1 MAVRSN
7 YIKNLM
13 ESKDSLEK
21 QYQEVIAESMKNIIG
36 ENAKD
41 EVRKLL
47 KEAEDEDSFS
57 EEDVEDDTAAT
68 DNDEVI
74 DTDSEVSNDTD
85 SETTDVEDEIEDT
98 DSVDDG
104 EDSETEP
111 ETEESVEDDLWDDLE
126 KCKGADGEYDC
137 RGMDNGKLLTVL
149 KAMGP
154 EDGIRVMSNNDGTVS
169 VEVDGDLIDGE
180 QEFVIDLDDFEGDG
194 EFEGG
199 EDADVEL
206 ELNEEKVDLGY
217 MDHPGN
223 GGYQK
228 DTAMTTDPDETLPT
242 DRKKIGHTWNPQLKN
257 ADIDKGGDGDRQPYD
272 KNVNEDVDECG
283 NIFEVELED
292 EEMVD
297 EASHTV
303 TQNNGNVRGVTKSF
317 PTNSSSQQTDRN
329 GAPEAQSPTTGKGRG
344 TGDGYKEAT
353 NESIEFKKKV
363 NRLWEE
369 NKQMK
374 SIIPELNNKLMESM
388 VINASMGYIVRLL
401 NENSTSIDEKKQI
414 SERFAKVNTLEEGKK
429 LYETISEELRGVNRR
444 NDVNGIINS
453 QLAEGKQT
461 KQSLVETTMYK
472 SEKVNEALDFMKR
485 LNAIK

>member
-1 MAVRSN
+1 MAVRSK

-13 ESKDSLEK
+13 ESKDSLDK

-57 EEDVEDDTAAT
+57 EEEVIDDTAVADDKVDDT
-68 DNDEVI
+68 DAADEVA
-74 DTDSEVSNDTD
+74 
-85 SETTDVEDEIEDT
+85 
-98 DSVDDG
+98 
-104 EDSETEP
+104 
-111 ETEESVEDDLWDDLE
+111 TEEENTEEDDDVDSIEDDLDTEDGEEEAVDDDIWNDLE

-137 RGMDNGKLLTVL
+137 RGMDDGNLLKVL

-154 EDGIRVMSNNDGTVS
+154 EDGIRVMSNGDGTVS
-169 VEVDGDLIDGE
+169 VEVDGDLIDGTE
-180 QEFVIDLDDFEGDG
+180 EFVIDLDDFEGG
-194 EFEGG
+194 EGG
-199 EDADVEL
+199 EDGEVEL
-206 ELNEEKVDLGY
+206 ELNEGEVDLGY
-217 MDHPGN
+217 MDHPGK

-228 DTAMTTDPDETLPT
+228 EPAFTTDPDETLPT
-242 DRKKIGHTWNPQLKN
+242 DREKIGHTWNPQLKN
-257 ADIDKGGDGDRQPYD
+257 ADIDKGSDGDRQPYD
-272 KNVNEDVDECG
+272 KNVNEDVDECGG

-317 PTNSSSQQTDRN
+317 PTNSSSQETDRN
-329 GAPEAQSPTTGKGRG
+329 GAPEAKSPTTGVGRQ
-344 TGDGYKEAT
+344 TTDGYKEAA
-353 NESIEFKKKV
+353 NESVEFKKKV
-363 NRLWEE
+363 NKLWEE

-374 SIIPELNNKLMESM
+374 SIIPQLHKKLMESM

-401 NENSTSIDEKKQI
+401 NENSTTVDEKKQI
-414 SERFAKVNTLEEGKK
+414 SERFTKVNTLEEGKK
-429 LYETISEELRGVNRR
+429 LYETISEELRSVNKR

-453 QLAEGKQT
+453 QLAEGKQA
-461 KQSLVETTMYK
+461 KQNLVETTMYK
-472 SEKVNEALDFMKR
+472 SEKVNETLDFMKR
-485 LNAIK
+485 LNKIK

>member
-1 MAVRSN
+1 MAVRSK

-13 ESKDSLEK
+13 ESKDSLDK

-57 EEDVEDDTAAT
+57 EEEVIDDTAVADDKVDDTDGADEVATEEENTEEDDDVDSIEDDLDTEDGEEEAVEDDIW
-68 DNDEVI
+68 N
-74 DTDSEVSNDTD
+74 
-85 SETTDVEDEIEDT
+85 
-98 DSVDDG
+98 
-104 EDSETEP
+104 
-111 ETEESVEDDLWDDLE
+111 DLE

-137 RGMDNGKLLTVL
+137 RGMDDGNLLKVL

-154 EDGIRVMSNNDGTVS
+154 EDGIRVMSNGDGTVS
-169 VEVDGDLIDGE
+169 VEVDGDLIDGTE
-180 QEFVIDLDDFEGDG
+180 EFVIDLDDFEGG
-194 EFEGG
+194 EGG
-199 EDADVEL
+199 EDGEVEL
-206 ELNEEKVDLGY
+206 ELNEGEVDLGY
-217 MDHPGN
+217 MDHPGK

-228 DTAMTTDPDETLPT
+228 EPAFTTDPDETLPT
-242 DRKKIGHTWNPQLKN
+242 DREKIGHTWNPQLKN
-257 ADIDKGGDGDRQPYD
+257 ADIDKGSDGDRQPYD
-272 KNVNEDVDECG
+272 KNVNEDVDECDG

-317 PTNSSSQQTDRN
+317 PTNSSSQETDRN
-329 GAPEAQSPTTGKGRG
+329 GAPEAKSPTTGVGRQ
-344 TGDGYKEAT
+344 TTDGYKEAA
-353 NESIEFKKKV
+353 NESVEFKKKV
-363 NRLWEE
+363 NKLWEE

-374 SIIPELNNKLMESM
+374 SIIPQLHKKLMESM

-401 NENSTSIDEKKQI
+401 NENSTTVDEKKQI
-414 SERFAKVNTLEEGKK
+414 SERFTKVNTLEEGKK
-429 LYETISEELRGVNRR
+429 LYETISEELRSVNKR

-453 QLAEGKQT
+453 QLAEGKQA
-461 KQSLVETTMYK
+461 KQNLVETTMYK
-472 SEKVNEALDFMKR
+472 SEKVNETLDFMKR
-485 LNAIK
+485 LNKIK

>member
-7 YIKNLM
+7 YIKSLM
-13 ESKDSLEK
+13 DTKNSLDK

-36 ENAKD
+36 ENAKN

-47 KEAEDEDSFS
+47 KEEDEDSFD
-57 EEDVEDDTAAT
+57 EEEVESDTATT

-74 DTDSEVSNDTD
+74 DTDSETSDKT
-85 SETTDVEDEIEDT
+85 EDEESSD
-98 DSVDDG
+98 
-104 EDSETEP
+104 
-111 ETEESVEDDLWDDLE
+111 SVEDAEDSLETVEDDVWDDLE

-137 RGMDNGKLLTVL
+137 RGMDDGKLLKVL

-154 EDGIRVMSNNDGTVS
+154 EDGIRVMSNGDGTVA
-169 VEVDGDLIDGE
+169 VEVDGDLVDGQ
-180 QEFVIDLDDFEGDG
+180 QEFIIDLDDFKTDDTL
-194 EFEGG
+194 
-199 EDADVEL
+199 EDKEDTDVEF
-206 ELNEEKVDLGY
+206 ELNEENLGY

-228 DTAMTTDPDETLPT
+228 KTAMTTDSDETLPT
-242 DRKKIGHTWNPQLKN
+242 DDKVIGHTWNPQLKN
-257 ADIDKGGDGDRQPYD
+257 ANIDNGKDGDRQPYD
-272 KNVNEDVDECG
+272 KNVNEDVDECGG

-353 NESIEFKKKV
+353 NESVEFKKKV
-363 NRLWEE
+363 NKLWEE

-374 SIIPELNNKLMESM
+374 SIIPELHKKLMESM

-401 NENSTSIDEKKQI
+401 NENSTTVDEKKQI
-414 SERFAKVNTLEEGKK
+414 SERFTKVNTLEEGKK
-429 LYETISEELRGVNRR
+429 LYETISEELRGANRR
-444 NDVNGIINS
+444 NNVNNIINS

-472 SEKVNEALDFMKR
+472 SEKVNDALDFMKR

>member
-1 MAVRSN
+1 MAVRSK

-13 ESKDSLEK
+13 ESKDSLDK

-57 EEDVEDDTAAT
+57 EEEVIDDTAVADDKVDDTDGADEVATEEENTEEDDDVDSIEDDLDTEDGEEEAVEDDIW
-68 DNDEVI
+68 N
-74 DTDSEVSNDTD
+74 
-85 SETTDVEDEIEDT
+85 
-98 DSVDDG
+98 
-104 EDSETEP
+104 
-111 ETEESVEDDLWDDLE
+111 DLE

-137 RGMDNGKLLTVL
+137 RGMDDGNLLKVL

-154 EDGIRVMSNNDGTVS
+154 EDGIRVMSNGDGTVS
-169 VEVDGDLIDGE
+169 VEVDGDLIDGTE
-180 QEFVIDLDDFEGDG
+180 EFVIDLDDFEGG
-194 EFEGG
+194 EGG
-199 EDADVEL
+199 EDGEVEL
-206 ELNEEKVDLGY
+206 ELNEGEVDLGY
-217 MDHPGN
+217 MDHPGK

-228 DTAMTTDPDETLPT
+228 EPAFTTDPDETLPT

-257 ADIDKGGDGDRQPYD
+257 ADIDKGSDGDRQPYD
-272 KNVNEDVDECG
+272 KNVNEDVDECNG

-317 PTNSSSQQTDRN
+317 PTNSSSQETDRN
-329 GAPEAQSPTTGKGRG
+329 GAPEAKSPTTGVGRQ
-344 TGDGYKEAT
+344 TTDGYKEAA
-353 NESIEFKKKV
+353 NESVEFKKKV
-363 NRLWEE
+363 NKLWEE

-374 SIIPELNNKLMESM
+374 SIIPQLHKKLMESM

-401 NENSTSIDEKKQI
+401 NENSTTVDEKKQI
-414 SERFAKVNTLEEGKK
+414 SERFTKVNTLEEGKK
-429 LYETISEELRGVNRR
+429 LYETISEELRSVNKR

-453 QLAEGKQT
+453 QLAEGKQA
-461 KQSLVETTMYK
+461 KQNLVETTMYK
-472 SEKVNEALDFMKR
+472 SEKVNETLDFMKR
-485 LNAIK
+485 LNKIK

>member
-7 YIKNLM
+7 YIKKLM
-13 ESKDSLEK
+13 ETKDSLEK
-21 QYQEVIAESMKNIIG
+21 EYQDVITESMKNIIG
-36 ENAKD
+36 ENTKD

-47 KEAEDEDSFS
+47 KEAEDEDSF
-57 EEDVEDDTAAT
+57 EEEEVENDAAT
-68 DNDEVI
+68 TDDDEVI
-74 DTDSEVSNDTD
+74 DT
-85 SETTDVEDEIEDT
+85 EDEV
-98 DSVDDG
+98 DSAEDDG
-104 EDSETEP
+104 DET
-111 ETEESVEDDLWDDLE
+111 DDELWDDLE
-126 KCKGADGEYDC
+126 NCKSADGEYDC
-137 RGMDNGKLLTVL
+137 RGMDDGKLLKIL

-154 EDGIRVMSNNDGTVS
+154 EDGIRVMSNGDGTVA
-169 VEVDGDLIDGE
+169 VEVDGDLIDGNAE
-180 QEFVIDLDDFEGDG
+180 YIIDLDDFED
-194 EFEGG
+194 EDKDVEDDVDDELEDEDFED
-199 EDADVEL
+199 EDDVDDVDDDTEVEL
-206 ELNEEKVDLGY
+206 ELNEENLGY
-217 MDHPGN
+217 TDS
-223 GGYQK
+223 YQHK
-228 DTAMTTDPDETLPT
+228 TAMTVDSNRETANPRTTYSMDDGVPT
-242 DRKKIGHTWNPQLKN
+242 GTEKPWAQ
-257 ADIDKGGDGDRQPYD
+257 DGDRQPYD

-283 NIFEVELED
+283 SNIFEVELED

-353 NESIEFKKKV
+353 NESVDFKKKV
-363 NRLWEE
+363 NKLWEE

-374 SIIPELNNKLMESM
+374 SIIPELNKKLTESI

-401 NENSTSIDEKKQI
+401 NENSTTVDEKKQI

-429 LYETISEELRGVNRR
+429 LYETISNELKQINRS
-444 NDVNGIINS
+444 NGVNGIMNQ

-461 KQSLVETTMYK
+461 KKDLVETTMYK

-485 LNAIK
+485 LDSIK

>member
-1 MAVRSN
+1 
-7 YIKNLM
+7 M
-13 ESKDSLEK
+13 ESKDSLDK

-47 KEAEDEDSFS
+47 KEAEDEDSF
-57 EEDVEDDTAAT
+57 EEEEVENDTAST

-85 SETTDVEDEIEDT
+85 GEATDVEDEIEDAEG
-98 DSVDDG
+98 VEGG
-104 EDSETEP
+104 EDGD
-111 ETEESVEDDLWDDLE
+111 VEDTADDDLWNDLE
-126 KCKGADGEYDC
+126 KCKSADGEYDC
-137 RGMDNGKLLTVL
+137 TGMDDGNLLKVL

-154 EDGIRVMSNNDGTVS
+154 EDGIRVMSNGDGTVE
-169 VEVDGDLIDGE
+169 VEVDGDMIDGQ
-180 QEFVIDLDDFEGDG
+180 QEFIIDLDDFEGDD
-194 EFEGG
+194 EFEGD
-199 EDADVEL
+199 EDAEVEL
-206 ELNEEKVDLGY
+206 ELNEENLGY

-228 DTAMTTDPDETLPT
+228 KTALTTDPDETLPT
-242 DRKKIGHTWNPQLKN
+242 DDKVIGHTWNPQLKN
-257 ADIDKGGDGDRQPYD
+257 ADIDKGKDGDRQPYD
-272 KNVNEDVDECG
+272 KNVNEGIDECG
-283 NIFEVELED
+283 DTIFEIEED
-292 EEMVD
+292 GGEEMVD

-353 NESIEFKKKV
+353 NESVDFKKKV

-374 SIIPELNNKLMESM
+374 SIIPQLNDKLMESM

-401 NENSTSIDEKKQI
+401 NENSTSVDEKKQI
-414 SERFAKVNTLEEGKK
+414 SERFSKVNTLEESKK
-429 LYETISEELRGVNRR
+429 LYETISEELKSVNKR

-453 QLAEGKQT
+453 QLAEGKQAR
-461 KQSLVETTMYK
+461 QSLVETTMYK

>member
-1 MAVRSN
+1 MAVRSK

-13 ESKDSLEK
+13 ESKDSLDK

-57 EEDVEDDTAAT
+57 EEEVIDDTAVADDKVDDTDGADEVATEEENTEEDDDVDSIEDDLDTEDGEEEAVEDDIW
-68 DNDEVI
+68 N
-74 DTDSEVSNDTD
+74 
-85 SETTDVEDEIEDT
+85 
-98 DSVDDG
+98 
-104 EDSETEP
+104 
-111 ETEESVEDDLWDDLE
+111 DLE

-137 RGMDNGKLLTVL
+137 RGMDDGNLLKVL

-154 EDGIRVMSNNDGTVS
+154 EDGIRVMSNGDGTVS
-169 VEVDGDLIDGE
+169 VEVDGDLIDGTE
-180 QEFVIDLDDFEGDG
+180 EFVIDLDDFEGG
-194 EFEGG
+194 EGG
-199 EDADVEL
+199 EDGEVEL
-206 ELNEEKVDLGY
+206 ELNEGEVDLGY
-217 MDHPGN
+217 MDHPGK

-228 DTAMTTDPDETLPT
+228 EPAFTTDPDETLPT
-242 DRKKIGHTWNPQLKN
+242 DREKIGHTWNPQLKN
-257 ADIDKGGDGDRQPYD
+257 ADIDKGSDGDRQPYD
-272 KNVNEDVDECG
+272 KNVNEDVDECNG

-317 PTNSSSQQTDRN
+317 PTNSSSQETDRN
-329 GAPEAQSPTTGKGRG
+329 GAPEAKSPTTGVGRQ
-344 TGDGYKEAT
+344 TTDGYKEAA
-353 NESIEFKKKV
+353 NESVEFKKKV
-363 NRLWEE
+363 NKLWEE

-374 SIIPELNNKLMESM
+374 SIIPQLHKKLMESM

-401 NENSTSIDEKKQI
+401 NENSTTVDEKKQI
-414 SERFAKVNTLEEGKK
+414 SERFTKVNTLEEGKK
-429 LYETISEELRGVNRR
+429 LYETISEELRSVNKR

-453 QLAEGKQT
+453 QLAEGKQA
-461 KQSLVETTMYK
+461 KQNLVETTMYK
-472 SEKVNEALDFMKR
+472 SEKVNETLDFMKR
-485 LNAIK
+485 LNKIK

>member
-1 MAVRSN
+1 MAVRSK

-13 ESKDSLEK
+13 ESKDSLDK

-57 EEDVEDDTAAT
+57 EEEVIDDTAVADDKVDDTDGADEVATEEENTEEDDDVDSIEDDLDTEDGEEEAVEDDIW
-68 DNDEVI
+68 N
-74 DTDSEVSNDTD
+74 
-85 SETTDVEDEIEDT
+85 
-98 DSVDDG
+98 
-104 EDSETEP
+104 
-111 ETEESVEDDLWDDLE
+111 DLE

-137 RGMDNGKLLTVL
+137 RGMDDGNLLKVL

-154 EDGIRVMSNNDGTVS
+154 EDGIRVMSNGDGTVS
-169 VEVDGDLIDGE
+169 VEVDGDLIDGTE
-180 QEFVIDLDDFEGDG
+180 EFVIDLDDFEGG
-194 EFEGG
+194 EGG
-199 EDADVEL
+199 EDGEVEL
-206 ELNEEKVDLGY
+206 ELNEGEVDLGY
-217 MDHPGN
+217 MDHPGK

-228 DTAMTTDPDETLPT
+228 EPAFTTDPDETLPT
-242 DRKKIGHTWNPQLKN
+242 DREKIGHTWNPQLKN
-257 ADIDKGGDGDRQPYD
+257 ADIDKGSDGDKQPYD
-272 KNVNEDVDECG
+272 KNVNEDVDECNG

-317 PTNSSSQQTDRN
+317 PTNSSSQETDRN
-329 GAPEAQSPTTGKGRG
+329 GAPEAKSPTTGVGRQ
-344 TGDGYKEAT
+344 TTDGYKEAA
-353 NESIEFKKKV
+353 NESVEFKKKV
-363 NRLWEE
+363 NKLWEE

-374 SIIPELNNKLMESM
+374 SIIPQLHKKLMESM

-401 NENSTSIDEKKQI
+401 NENSTTVDEKKQI
-414 SERFAKVNTLEEGKK
+414 SERFTKVNTLEEGKK
-429 LYETISEELRGVNRR
+429 LYETISEELRSVNKR

-453 QLAEGKQT
+453 QLAEGKQA
-461 KQSLVETTMYK
+461 KQNLVETTMYK
-472 SEKVNEALDFMKR
+472 SEKVNETLDFMKR
-485 LNAIK
+485 LNKIK

>member
-21 QYQEVIAESMKNIIG
+21 QYQEVVAESMKSIIG
-36 ENAKD
+36 ENAKN

-47 KEAEDEDSFS
+47 KEAEDEDSFEEEDVENDTATTDKDDVIDTEDVDTDEEDLDDDVDS
-57 EEDVEDDTAAT
+57 IEDEEDVEDGDDT
-68 DNDEVI
+68 
-74 DTDSEVSNDTD
+74 
-85 SETTDVEDEIEDT
+85 
-98 DSVDDG
+98 VD
-104 EDSETEP
+104 
-111 ETEESVEDDLWDDLE
+111 DDLWNDLE
-126 KCKGADGEYDC
+126 NCKGADGEYDC
-137 RGMDNGKLLTVL
+137 RGMDDGNLLKVL

-154 EDGIRVMSNNDGTVS
+154 EDGIRVMSNGDGTVS
-169 VEVDGDLIDGE
+169 VEVDGNLIDGE
-180 QEFVIDLDDFEGDG
+180 QEFVIDLDDLD
-194 EFEGG
+194 
-199 EDADVEL
+199 DVDDSEIEL
-206 ELNEEKVDLGY
+206 ELNEENLGY

-228 DTAMTTDPDETLPT
+228 KTALTTDPDETLPT

-257 ADIDKGGDGDRQPYD
+257 ADIDKGKDGDRQPYG

-283 NIFEVELED
+283 NTIFEIEED
-292 EEMVD
+292 GDEMVD

-329 GAPEAQSPTTGKGRG
+329 GAPGANSPTTGVGRQ
-344 TGDGYKEAT
+344 TTDGYKEAT
-353 NESIEFKKKV
+353 NESVAFKKKV
-363 NRLWEE
+363 NKLWEE

-374 SIIPELNNKLMESM
+374 SIIPQLNNKLMESM

-401 NENSTSIDEKKQI
+401 NENSTTVDEKKQI
-414 SERFAKVNTLEEGKK
+414 SERFTKVNTLEESKK
-429 LYETISEELRGVNRR
+429 LYETISQELRNVNKR
-444 NDVNGIINS
+444 NNVNGIING
-453 QLAEGKQT
+453 QLAEGKQA

-485 LNAIK
+485 LNKIK